1 MILIRWIYG
10 IKSFK
15 TIYVVSFNYDVPELV
30 GLTWKSDE
38 ALIQIEGSMKDK
50 SYANYFKLDM
60 SDIDNGNITI
70 ESNFYN
76 ETVIYKNETKTD
88 VLSEVLFDGTKENK
102 ATLHAISEDELKES
116 GIDKRDE

>member
-1 MILIRWIYG
+1 
-10 IKSFK
+10 
-15 TIYVVSFNYDVPELV
+15 
-30 GLTWKSDE
+30 
-38 ALIQIEGSMKDK
+38 MKDK

-76 ETVIYKNETKTD
+76 ETVIYKTD

-102 ATLHAISEDELKES
+102 ATLHAISEDELKEN

>member
-1 MILIRWIYG
+1 
-10 IKSFK
+10 
-15 TIYVVSFNYDVPELV
+15 
-30 GLTWKSDE
+30 
-38 ALIQIEGSMKDK
+38 MKDK

-76 ETVIYKNETKTD
+76 E
-88 VLSEVLFDGTKENK
+88 VLFDGTKENK
-102 ATLHAISEDELKES
+102 ATLHAISEDELKEN

>member
-1 MILIRWIYG
+1 MWGLPQKQNTRRADKIRLCGHLRRYKKIV
-10 IKSFK
+10 KK
-15 TIYVVSFNYDVPELV
+15 TYI
-30 GLTWKSDE
+30 
-38 ALIQIEGSMKDK
+38 I
-50 SYANYFKLDM
+50 YFKLDM

-102 ATLHAISEDELKES
+102 ATLHAISEDELKEN
-116 GIDKRDE
+116 GIDKRDEWWECVVIYCMLFSLYKGL

>member
-1 MILIRWIYG
+1 M
-10 IKSFK
+10 
-15 TIYVVSFNYDVPELV
+15 
-30 GLTWKSDE
+30 
-38 ALIQIEGSMKDK
+38 SMKDK

>member
-1 MILIRWIYG
+1 MILIRRIYG

-15 TIYVVSFNYDVPELV
+15 TIYAVSLNYDVPELV

>member
-1 MILIRWIYG
+1 
-10 IKSFK
+10 
-15 TIYVVSFNYDVPELV
+15 
-30 GLTWKSDE
+30 
-38 ALIQIEGSMKDK
+38 MKDK

-88 VLSEVLFDGTKENK
+88 VLSEVLFDGTK
-102 ATLHAISEDELKES
+102 
-116 GIDKRDE
+116 

>member
-1 MILIRWIYG
+1 
-10 IKSFK
+10 
-15 TIYVVSFNYDVPELV
+15 
-30 GLTWKSDE
+30 
-38 ALIQIEGSMKDK
+38 MKDK

-102 ATLHAISEDELKES
+102 ATLHAISEDELKENGRIVIKKEGTPS
-116 GIDKRDE
+116 WQEPVPSF

>member
-1 MILIRWIYG
+1 
-10 IKSFK
+10 
-15 TIYVVSFNYDVPELV
+15 
-30 GLTWKSDE
+30 
-38 ALIQIEGSMKDK
+38 MKDK
-50 SYANYFKLDM
+50 SYANFIKLDM

-102 ATLHAISEDELKES
+102 ASV
-116 GIDKRDE
+116 

>member
-1 MILIRWIYG
+1 
-10 IKSFK
+10 
-15 TIYVVSFNYDVPELV
+15 
-30 GLTWKSDE
+30 
-38 ALIQIEGSMKDK
+38 MKDK

-88 VLSEVLFDGTKENK
+88 VLSDSIFDGTKENK
-102 ATLHAISEDELKES
+102 ATLHAISEDELKEN

>member
-1 MILIRWIYG
+1 
-10 IKSFK
+10 
-15 TIYVVSFNYDVPELV
+15 
-30 GLTWKSDE
+30 
-38 ALIQIEGSMKDK
+38 MKDK

-88 VLSEVLFDGTKENK
+88 VLETMKKSL
-102 ATLHAISEDELKES
+102 
-116 GIDKRDE
+116 

>member
-1 MILIRWIYG
+1 
-10 IKSFK
+10 
-15 TIYVVSFNYDVPELV
+15 
-30 GLTWKSDE
+30 
-38 ALIQIEGSMKDK
+38 MKDK

-88 VLSEVLFDGTKENK
+88 VLSEVLFDGTKENI
-102 ATLHAISEDELKES
+102 ATLHAISEY
-116 GIDKRDE
+116 

>member
-1 MILIRWIYG
+1 
-10 IKSFK
+10 
-15 TIYVVSFNYDVPELV
+15 
-30 GLTWKSDE
+30 
-38 ALIQIEGSMKDK
+38 
-50 SYANYFKLDM
+50 M

-102 ATLHAISEDELKES
+102 ATLHAI
-116 GIDKRDE
+116 